1 MLTTELSLG
10 GAEKV
15 FYDHTLAFSE
25 HYNVSVCLFDAQ
37 QIYEGFKLDHPVF
50 ELDDKKFKNPIKRW
64 RYRKNRLR
72 EIIAS
77 NKIDVCISHME
88 GPNFLNS
95 FTPSSCKKILVAH
108 GSINVNPQ
116 KTGWDKF
123 FTLNALIPYLYNK
136 ADKLITVSRDLMN
149 EHIQAGVKKEKVT
162 CIHNFFEI
170 ERIRK
175 MAEEPTIADAVFSKY
190 NVLVNV
196 GRVANQ
202 KNQRFLVKLLKHLR
216 EQGREEKLMIVG
228 DGDLKQEL
236 IAQAHK
242 AGLKVF
248 VNGEGEL
255 HEDADLFLM
264 GAQRNPYQFVAKSK
278 LFVLSSFNEGFP
290 LVLGESLACGVPI
303 VSIDCPTGP
312 RELLSAEG
320 NFTKIV
326 TGFEPLDCGNLVRYF
341 THDETADL
349 KLWVEAIADLLDD
362 PLRYASVNNNCM
374 PKSTQYDRPIILRQW
389 RDVIG

>member
-1 MLTTELSLG
+1 
-10 GAEKV
+10 
-15 FYDHTLAFSE
+15 
-25 HYNVSVCLFDAQ
+25 
-37 QIYEGFKLDHPVF
+37 
-50 ELDDKKFKNPIKRW
+50 
-64 RYRKNRLR
+64 
-72 EIIAS
+72 
-77 NKIDVCISHME
+77 
-88 GPNFLNS
+88 
-95 FTPSSCKKILVAH
+95 
-108 GSINVNPQ
+108 
-116 KTGWDKF
+116 WDKF

-264 GAQRNPYQFVAKSK
+264 GAQRNPYQFVAK
-278 LFVLSSFNEGFP
+278 
-290 LVLGESLACGVPI
+290 
-303 VSIDCPTGP
+303 
-312 RELLSAEG
+312 
-320 NFTKIV
+320 
-326 TGFEPLDCGNLVRYF
+326 
-341 THDETADL
+341 
-349 KLWVEAIADLLDD
+349 
-362 PLRYASVNNNCM
+362 
-374 PKSTQYDRPIILRQW
+374 
-389 RDVIG
+389 